1 MRQVAE
7 GVATAFSLV
16 QLIEKTN
23 RAYRRELSYPII
35 FGVKEILEGKRTPA
49 EGLRWVRAG
58 VGRRLGLATEEYGH
72 GADVLAPSLSHAR
85 TRCP

>member
-1 MRQVAE
+1 MAE
-7 GVATAFSLV
+7 GAATASALV

-49 EGLRWVRAG
+49 EGLRCITYVTLNVVRSSN
-58 VGRRLGLATEEYGH
+58 VHVPPY
-72 GADVLAPSLSHAR
+72 PSSN
-85 TRCP
+85 